1 MNNLKT
7 TFFMV
12 LLTLILIFVGTL
24 AGGRGGAMI
33 AFIMATGINLFSYWF
48 SDKIVL
54 AMYGAKEVTQSE
66 APELYQTVQSL
77 AARAELPMPKVYMI
91 DSPAP
96 NAFATGRNPEH
107 AAVAVT
113 SGIMGILS
121 REELSGVLGHELA
134 HVAHRDILI
143 STIAAAVAGAIS
155 MLGNMLQWGL
165 MFGRG
170 DDREEGGGNIIA
182 TLAMIIV
189 APIAAMLVQMA
200 ISRSREFE
208 ADRGGAK
215 ISGNPMALAGA
226 LRKLERG
233 AQVVPMQ
240 ANPATAHMFIVNP
253 LTGNGLFKLF
263 STHPPTEERIARLE
277 AMALNFQ

>member
-12 LLTLILIFVGTL
+12 LLTLILIFLGNIF
-24 AGGRGGAMI
+24 GGRSGAMM
-33 AFIMATGINLFSYWF
+33 AFIFAMGMNLFSYWF

-54 AMYGAKEVTQSE
+54 SMYGAKEVTAAD
-66 APELYQTVQSL
+66 APSLYQIVQNL

-91 DSPAP
+91 ESENP

-113 SGIMGILS
+113 SGIMNILS
-121 REELSGVLGHELA
+121 KEELSGVLGHELA

-143 STIAAAVAGAIS
+143 NTIAAAVAGAIS
-155 MLGNMLQWGL
+155 MLANMMQWGM
-165 MFGRG
+165 MFGSR
-170 DDREEGGGNIIA
+170 DDREEGGNMFA
-182 TLAMIIV
+182 QLAMIIL

-215 ISGNPMALAGA
+215 ISGNPMALANA

-233 AQVVPMQ
+233 AQVVPMTD

-253 LTGNGLFKLF
+253 LTGGGLFRLF

>member
-12 LLTLILIFVGTL
+12 LLTLILIFLGNL
-24 AGGRGGAMI
+24 YGGRSGAML
-33 AFIMATGINLFSYWF
+33 AFVFAMGINLFSYWF

-54 AMYGAKEVTQSE
+54 AMYGAKEVSAAD
-66 APELYQTVQSL
+66 APSLYQTVQSL

-91 DSPAP
+91 DSPNP
-96 NAFATGRNPEH
+96 NAFATGRNPQH
-107 AAVAVT
+107 AVVAVT
-113 SGIMGILS
+113 SGIMNTLNK
-121 REELSGVLGHELA
+121 EELSGVLGHELA

-143 STIAAAVAGAIS
+143 STIAAAVAGSIS
-155 MLGNMLQWGL
+155 MLANMMQWGM
-165 MFGRG
+165 MFGSR
-170 DDREEGGGNIIA
+170 DDREEGGNMIA
-182 TLAMIIV
+182 QIAMIIL

-208 ADRGGAK
+208 ADRGGAR
-215 ISGNPMALAGA
+215 ISGNPMALANA

-233 AQVVPMQ
+233 AQVTPMAD

-253 LTGNGLFKLF
+253 LTGGGLFRLF